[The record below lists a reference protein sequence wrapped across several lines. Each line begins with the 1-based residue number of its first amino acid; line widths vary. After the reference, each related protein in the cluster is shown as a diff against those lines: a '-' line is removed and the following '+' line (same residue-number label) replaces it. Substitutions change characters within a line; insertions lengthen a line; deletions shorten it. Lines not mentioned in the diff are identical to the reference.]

1 MIRHLTNAHHNVRPL
16 RRLLGT
22 PTAIF
27 VGMGVAIGSGVFRV
41 PGEVAGAMPSV
52 TFIVLAW
59 VLGGVVNLMMS
70 FVTAELATRYPRAGG
85 EYVYLREAYG
95 EFVAFFFGWG
105 YTVFVV
111 GGGAATIA
119 LALGDFS
126 VELFGLASGSSG
138 VVAAGAIVL
147 VTGLN
152 ALGLRASALIQNL
165 LTVGKVGALLAV
177 VVVCFGWGREPL
189 AGQDAVGAA
198 VGSGGLT
205 VSMMLGGFM
214 AALWPYMGTTDAA
227 KLAEEV
233 KDVRKSMPT
242 ALLVSALSLTAIY
255 VLVNVALLRAIP
267 AGEMHAYDSV
277 LGEAMGRLV
286 GDRGRAAML
295 VVAVLVCL
303 GSLSSTVLA
312 TIRVTFALAR
322 DGLTFRFM
330 AYMTRGQAPVPALVV
345 VAGVS
350 VVLVLTR
357 DFRQVLGIYFLASSI
372 LFGLTYGS
380 LIIFRL
386 REKEFPADVFRCP
399 LGIPLAVILIGLQLA
414 LAVNIVLVSFAD
426 ALKTLLVLVV
436 LGMFYFVWKGQK

>member
-1 MIRHLTNAHHNVRPL
+1 MTTNHQTTRPL

-41 PGEVAGAMPSV
+41 PGEVAGAMPSSSV
-52 TFIVLAW
+52 IVFAW
-59 VLGGVVNLMMS
+59 IVGGMVNLVMS
-70 FVTAELATRYPRAGG
+70 LVTAELATRYPQAGG

-105 YTVFVV
+105 YTVFVI

-126 VELFGLASGSSG
+126 VELFGLSSGTSG

-152 ALGLRASALIQNL
+152 ALGLRASALIQNG
-165 LTVGKVGALLAV
+165 LTVGKLVALLSV
-177 VVVCFGWGREPL
+177 VVVCFLWGREPVF
-189 AGQDAVGAA
+189 AERAVATG
-198 VGSGGLT
+198 GGGLT
-205 VSMMLGGFM
+205 ASMMLGGFM
-214 AALWPYMGTTDAA
+214 AALWPYMGSTDAA

-233 KDVRKSMPT
+233 KDVRRAMPL
-242 ALLVSALSLTAIY
+242 ALLASALALTGIY

-267 AGEMHAYDSV
+267 AGEMHQYDSV

-286 GDRGRAAML
+286 GERGRTAML
-295 VVAVLVCL
+295 VAAVLVCL

-330 AYMTRGQAPVPALVV
+330 AYMTRGQAPLPALVV
-345 VAGVS
+345 VASVS
-350 VVLVLTR
+350 IVLVLTR

-386 REKEFPADVFRCP
+386 RENTFPAHVFRCP
-399 LGIPLAVILIGLQLA
+399 LGIPLAVALIALQIA
-414 LAVNIVLVSFAD
+414 LAVNIIMVSFAD
-426 ALKTLLVLVV
+426 AVKTLIVLAV
-436 LGMFYFVWKGQK
+436 LGLMYFVWKRF